1 MRAVQPGT
9 AVQPITHQQITLSHI
24 TKTFPGVIANDDV
37 TLTLRVG
44 EVHAILGENGA
55 GKTSLM
61 NVLYGIY
68 QPDRGEILLDGQAVK
83 IDTPRAAIRLGV
95 GLVPQHPML
104 VRAHTVEEN
113 IALSQIHHKGAS
125 FWNPVG
131 NIRKR
136 ILELS
141 ERYGL
146 KVDPRAPVWQLSAG
160 EQQRVEILK
169 VLLQGARFLILD
181 EPTSVLTPQEV
192 QELFAVLRRMR
203 QDHGMVII
211 THKLD
216 EVLDISDQIT
226 VLRKGKVTGS
236 TPNQNLKKT
245 DLARMMIGE
254 ELQETRLTGQP
265 HLKGEMVH
273 LSDAWAM
280 GDRGAPALKGVT
292 LTVQGG
298 EILGVAGVAG
308 NGQLELIEVLTG
320 LRTLTKGQIVV
331 KGKAMK
337 GQGAEA
343 FFQAGIAHVPEDRN
357 HYGIVPNLSVE
368 ENLIL
373 RSMNQPPYSKS
384 GLMDFARIREYARQ
398 NIQKY
403 DIRTPSA
410 DTRARLL
417 SGGNV
422 QKLILAR
429 ELESNPDVLVAA
441 HPTYGLDIGA
451 TTQVHQLLL
460 EKRAQGM
467 GIVLVSEDLDE
478 LMNLSDRI
486 VVIFAGTFTGTLTRA
501 EFQREKLGLM
511 MAGEA

>member
-1 MRAVQPGT
+1 MRSNAAVST
-9 AVQPITHQQITLSHI
+9 QQIVLSHI
-24 TKTFPGVIANDDV
+24 TKIFPGVIANDDV
-37 TLTLRVG
+37 TLTLNVG
-44 EVHAILGENGA
+44 EVHAVLGENGA

-68 QPDRGEILLDGQAVK
+68 HPDKGEILMDGQPVK
-83 IDTPRAAIRLGV
+83 IDSPRDAIRLGV

-113 IALSQIHHKGAS
+113 IALSQVTHKGAS
-125 FWNPVG
+125 FWNPIPG
-131 NIRKR
+131 IRKR
-136 ILELS
+136 IVELS

-192 QELFAVLRRMR
+192 QELFAVLKRMR

-226 VLRKGKVTGS
+226 VLRKGKVTG
-236 TPNQNLKKT
+236 NAKNENLKKS

-254 ELQETRLTGQP
+254 ELQETRVTGHP
-265 HLKGEMVH
+265 HLKGEMIH
-273 LSDAWAM
+273 LSDAWTLS
-280 GDRGAPALKGVT
+280 DRGTPALKGVT
-292 LTVQGG
+292 LSVQGG

-320 LRTLTKGQIVV
+320 LRPLSKGHIKV
-331 KGKAMK
+331 KGKDMK
-337 GQGAEA
+337 GRGAEA
-343 FFQAGIAHVPEDRN
+343 FFRSGISHVPEDRN
-357 HYGIVPNLSVE
+357 HYGIVPNLTVE

-373 RSMNQPPYSKS
+373 RAMDQSPHSRGGVMN
-384 GLMDFARIREYARQ
+384 FAAIREHALQ

-403 DIRTPSA
+403 DIRTPTP

-501 EFQREKLGLM
+501 AFQREKLGLM